1 MNIWTRT
8 WDIPHSNDFSHTN
21 ATFDVY
27 RIAVKSKPPSGKP
40 RFKKEMFLCLISL
53 PRILRE
59 DVSTN
64 IKDMVW
70 TTPAI
75 PNHLPSPLANL
86 MSLPLLV
93 SDLPRFS
100 FQSSAHSLS
109 WRKGA
114 NKVSRVT
121 KDQFDNLLSQ
131 QSLQDSLSPRLL
143 TLSLNGHNQDES
155 GLIGHLTL
163 NTHGHNTHS

>member
-1 MNIWTRT
+1 M
-8 WDIPHSNDFSHTN
+8 
-21 ATFDVY
+21 Y
-27 RIAVKSKPPSGKP
+27 RVPAESKPSSGKP

-75 PNHLPSPLANL
+75 PNHLPSPPPLANL

-93 SDLPRFS
+93 SDLPRF
-100 FQSSAHSLS
+100 
-109 WRKGA
+109 
-114 NKVSRVT
+114 V
-121 KDQFDNLLSQ
+121 
-131 QSLQDSLSPRLL
+131 
-143 TLSLNGHNQDES
+143 
-155 GLIGHLTL
+155 
-163 NTHGHNTHS
+163 